1 MKKINIIAMLMACAG
16 VSQAAVTLPD
26 QVGDYMVLQRDTVA
40 NVWGW
45 ASPGAE
51 IVVTG
56 DWNNV
61 PVKVK
66 ADKKGAWKAGLST
79 PTGSFT
85 PHKVNIKGDGS
96 DLTLSD
102 VLIGEVWIA
111 SGQSNMEMP
120 LAGFWSCPVR
130 GANRAIAESG
140 KYKGRVRVATL
151 PLVGTPTLQDK
162 VAGAWKESE
171 PANAPQFTAIG
182 YKFACTLSDMLGV
195 PVGVIRAAY
204 GGSKVEGWLPKEIV
218 KDYPDIDMKDAET
231 YDEKLHYYRPTVM
244 YNAMLYPISNYTA
257 KGFLWNQGESNVGK
271 HDTYADRL
279 STMVKEWRRLWG
291 DEKGEMSFYSVQ
303 LPGYEYG
310 DGLYATS
317 GALLRE
323 AQQKA
328 MDMTPNCGLVT
339 SIDLQEPGQ
348 YRQIHPALKSEIG
361 ERLAWMAAAKNYG
374 VAGIKCDSPRLNNV
388 EFKGDKAEVYLTG
401 GEEGVGPWQD
411 LKGFEVAGADR
422 VFYPAEAVNEAVW
435 PGTPHITLSAPEVKE
450 IKAVRYCFRNWPEG
464 NVTDLRGLPLLPFRS
479 DDW

>member
-1 MKKINIIAMLMACAG
+1 MRKINVLAMLLACAG
-16 VSQAAVTLPD
+16 VSQAAITLPE
-26 QVGDYMVLQRDTVA
+26 QVGDFMVLQQDTVA

-45 ASPGAE
+45 ATPGAE

-79 PTGSFT
+79 PSGSYT
-85 PHKVNIKGDGS
+85 PRKVHISGDGS
-96 DLTLSD
+96 EVTLND

-120 LAGFWSCPVR
+120 LNGFWSCPVEN
-130 GANRAIAESG
+130 ANRAIAESG
-140 KYKGRVRVATL
+140 LYKGKVRIATL
-151 PLVGTPTLQDK
+151 PLVGSPEPQAK
-162 VAGAWKESE
+162 VKGSWKECLPE
-171 PANAPQFTAIG
+171 NAPEFTAVG
-182 YKFACTLSDMLGV
+182 YYFARTLTDLLGV

-218 KDYPDIDMKDAET
+218 ARYPDIDLKDAEGV
-231 YDEKLHYYRPTVM
+231 DGKPHYYRPTVM
-244 YNAMLYPISNYTA
+244 YNAMLMPISKYTA
-257 KGFLWNQGESNVGK
+257 KGFLWNQGESNVGT
-271 HDTYADRL
+271 HATYPDRL
-279 STMVKEWRRLWG
+279 SAMVKEWRRLWG
-291 DEKGEMSFYSVQ
+291 DDKGEMSFYSVQ

-317 GALLRE
+317 GARLRE

-339 SIDLQEPGQ
+339 SVDLQQPGQ
-348 YRQIHPALKSEIG
+348 YLQIHPAKKREIG
-361 ERLAWMAAAKNYG
+361 ERLAWMAAVKNYG
-374 VAGIKCDSPRLNNV
+374 VKGLKCESPRLKNV

-411 LKGFEVAGADR
+411 LKGFEVAGDDK
-422 VFYPAEAVNEAVW
+422 VFYPAKALNEAVW

-464 NVTDLRGLPLLPFRS
+464 NVTDLRGLPLLPFRT
-479 DDW
+479 DNW

>member
-79 PTGSFT
+79 PAGSFT

-257 KGFLWNQGESNVGK
+257 KGFL
-271 HDTYADRL
+271 L
-279 STMVKEWRRLWG
+279 SLIHI
-291 DEKGEMSFYSVQ
+291 S
-303 LPGYEYG
+303 
-310 DGLYATS
+310 
-317 GALLRE
+317 
-323 AQQKA
+323 
-328 MDMTPNCGLVT
+328 
-339 SIDLQEPGQ
+339 EPT
-348 YRQIHPALKSEIG
+348 RP
-361 ERLAWMAAAKNYG
+361 
-374 VAGIKCDSPRLNNV
+374 
-388 EFKGDKAEVYLTG
+388 
-401 GEEGVGPWQD
+401 
-411 LKGFEVAGADR
+411 
-422 VFYPAEAVNEAVW
+422 
-435 PGTPHITLSAPEVKE
+435 
-450 IKAVRYCFRNWPEG
+450 
-464 NVTDLRGLPLLPFRS
+464 
-479 DDW
+479 